1 MGLGKSLKS
10 IVSKVVKSASS
21 GTKKVVGKTLKTG
34 AKAVKTAAKP
44 LAKVPG
50 MEGVSK
56 SVSKAADQTSAE
68 GNRGLDKAT
77 SATDRIVD
85 AAGNIV
91 SGVSD
96 ASVGMA
102 KGGLGGNLDFLQAA
116 ARGDVRGMGA
126 GALGT
131 WNSAVGGLTDITKTG
146 ATGLGESVGV
156 AGDVSGQD
164 KLNRYGE
171 NISRE
176 GGNVADVA
184 VPMGAELAANYFTGG
199 AAGAALAAARAA
211 QSGGV
216 GGLMSKDAMLKAG
229 ASYAGVDPTLTN
241 AALGARSGG
250 LKGAAY
256 GAAGFD
262 PEQFKQGMSLLQGKG
277 VDTQG
282 LLKAAATYGAGAA
295 GKAYGLDPS
304 ELKML
309 EAGTSVATGGN
320 LKDAAMGVGGEY
332 AGMTPQQMSIAKS
345 VAGGNLQNAA
355 GEYAGLS
362 PDQIQAAKS
371 VAGGDV
377 QGAAMNLGGSAAGL
391 SQQQIQAAKAAA
403 SGDMSDAVSMGS
415 SGIQKQLGGNMG
427 FFDNLKNMTSQ
438 VQNSAGIADM
448 LKKGVQDPSQIMSMA
463 SGVGADQAN
472 NLVRGLASNSPLAQH
487 AGKIPGLTGD
497 QVSGALGAAGS
508 AIGNFDPNM
517 SYNAD
522 LSRFFPGGEN
532 DVGAEAMQGAS
543 DQLTQPG
550 MWDRFKG
557 LFSSDGGKRLTPEQM
572 MQYEQDQNLQGY
584 RNAEQEYADSQG
596 PSAWDK
602 IKRET
607 GRIGGQI
614 KGAAGAVADYNQE
627 NPELA
632 NAAIGTTA
640 AGVAFKQQQDAL
652 QNQQRILSEQ
662 LDQARKMQ
670 TFEQETPELLKEA
683 AKGGKDSIYMQ
694 KADQA
699 MREGGQARMS
709 AQGAALERM
718 SRMGRGGGELEALLS
733 GAQEGANITAQGKM
747 SAMSENQR
755 RQLEAQSQLSAI
767 DKFNVNQRRAAQ
779 SERVNL
785 EQGLRGT
792 EQAYAGQEG
801 NLRSGLTGKV
811 AETAMGTN
819 QAIANRA
826 MANKQAAEQQ
836 QAAQAEKLRLEA
848 VTKANQESAQT
859 SREKIAGVK
868 PAVVNPINSTVRNPA
883 NITQTPV
890 KKKPTGAFGAS
901 GIPFRP
907 AGQ

>member
-10 IVSKVVKSASS
+10 IVSKVVKSASG

-320 LKDAAMGVGGEY
+320 LKDAAMNVGGEY

-345 VAGGNLQNAA
+345 VSSGNLQNAA

-377 QGAAMNLGGSAAGL
+377 QGAAMNLGGSYAGATPE
-391 SQQQIQAAKAAA
+391 QMQAAQ
-403 SGDMSDAVSMGS
+403 AVAKGKIPDVGGMAKQYGGQQVQDTISMGA
-415 SGIQKQLGGNMG
+415 SGIQKQLGNAMP
-427 FFDNLKNMTSQ
+427 NIK
-438 VQNSAGIADM
+438 QNSEALQNIARQKLLQAKNSKAQMQAELDAQFAGKTPQQIQAIKQNQQVLADM
-448 LKKGVQDPSQIMSMA
+448 RAKQGWTPEQIAQGNRSAQNAQDINNDYFA
-463 SGVGADQAN
+463 NEADAAQA
-472 NLVRGLASNSPLAQH
+472 R
-487 AGKIPGLTGD
+487 
-497 QVSGALGAAGS
+497 
-508 AIGNFDPNM
+508 
-517 SYNAD
+517 NA
-522 LSRFFPGGEN
+522 P
-532 DVGAEAMQGAS
+532 Q
-543 DQLTQPG
+543 QPG
-550 MWDRFKG
+550 MWDRFTG
-557 LFSSDGGKRLTPEQM
+557 MFTTSPEEQQQKDLEEM
-572 MQYEQDQNLQGY
+572 RSAQGDYE
-584 RNAEQEYADSQG
+584 DSQKPG
-596 PSAWDK
+596 FFSK
-602 IKRET
+602 LGSGIS
-607 GRIGGQI
+607 
-614 KGAAGAVADYNQE
+614 GALGKAADYNEQ

-670 TFEQETPELLKEA
+670 TFEQETPEMYKEMA
-683 AKGGKDSIYMQ
+683 AGGPTSKYAQEMMGTARDAGKI
-694 KADQA
+694 AQA
-699 MREGGQARMS
+699 GR
-709 AQGAALERM
+709 GAALERM
-718 SRMGRGGGELEALLS
+718 SRMGRGGGDLEAMLG
-733 GAQEGANITAQGKM
+733 GAQEGANRYAEAGQQAMMRDQDLRIGAQKEM
-747 SAMSENQR
+747 
-755 RQLEAQSQLSAI
+755 SAI
-767 DKFNVNQRRAAQ
+767 DQFNVNQRRAGQ
-779 SERVNL
+779 SERVAM
-785 EQGLRGT
+785 EQGLRGQ
-792 EQAYAGQEG
+792 EQAYAGTEG
-801 NLRSGLTGKV
+801 QNRANLTSGI
-811 AETAMGTN
+811 ANTAMGTN

-836 QAAQAEKLRLEA
+836 QAAQAEKLRQEA
-848 VTKANQESAQT
+848 IASKNAKDAHARNIELKNMEIKKAQT
-859 SREKIAGVK
+859 TNAGNVIK
-868 PAVVNPINSTVRNPA
+868 AVATPQQNITRAPA
-883 NITQTPV
+883 NITQQPV
-890 KKKPTGAFGAS
+890 KKKVTAANGAW
-901 GIPFRP
+901 
-907 AGQ
+907 